1 MTDKFLATVGRYR
14 MFAPGESVAAGVS
27 GGADSMCLL
36 SLLHENAAAL
46 GVRIIAVHVN
56 HGIRGAEADADERFV
71 RDWCAANGIAF
82 KAVKVDVPALAR
94 QTGESLELCARKAR
108 YEAFAALGTDKVAT
122 AHTGSDSV
130 ETLLMNLSR
139 GAGLRGLC
147 GIPPVRGNIVRP
159 LIGFT
164 REETE
169 AYCRSRGIGY
179 VTDATNLCDDYTRNR
194 FRHSV
199 IPALEAI
206 NPAFEANALRCLTLL
221 RSDND
226 YLDGFALARFNA
238 LYDPAGRSLPVAEL
252 LAEGEPIRSRVLMRY
267 LETVSDADYEYRHI
281 GRLSRDMGSRCSV
294 TLPCG
299 GSAVSDGE
307 RITYREP
314 PRESVPPAPLTVPK
328 DREEPVVFGGF
339 QLVFSVTDIQ
349 YKNTTGVLCVDYD
362 KVGETLTVRA
372 RQPGD
377 RISLP
382 RRGCSKS
389 LKKYFNELRLPERRR
404 DEQPV
409 ICDSEGIV
417 AVAGLTEDASRRPDE
432 HTKKFLIIKRTECD
446 NYDG

>member
-1 MTDKFLATVGRYR
+1 

-36 SLLHENAAAL
+36 SLLTENAAAL
-46 GVRIIAVHVN
+46 GVTVTAVHVN

-82 KAVKVDVPALAR
+82 TAVKADVPALAER
-94 QTGESLELCARKAR
+94 SGESLELCARKAR
-108 YEAFAALGTDKVAT
+108 YEAFASLGTDKVAT

-159 LIGFT
+159 LIEFT

-169 AYCRSRGIGY
+169 AYCRERGIPF
-179 VTDATNLCDDYTRNR
+179 VTDSTNLCDDYTRNR

-206 NPAFEANALRCLTLL
+206 NPAFGANAMRCMTLL
-221 RSDND
+221 RADDD
-226 YLDGFALARFNA
+226 YLEGVALARFNA
-238 LYDPAGRSLPVAEL
+238 LYAPESRSLPVAGL
-252 LAEGEPIRSRVLMRY
+252 LAEGESVRNRVLMRY
-267 LETVSDADYEYRHI
+267 LETVSGVDYEYRHI
-281 GRLSRDMGSRCSV
+281 MRLSRDMGARCSV

-307 RITYREP
+307 RIAYREP

-328 DREEPVVFGGF
+328 DREEPVIFGGF

-349 YKNTTGVLCVDYD
+349 YENTPGVLCVDYD
-362 KVGETLTVRA
+362 KVGEMLTVRA
-372 RQPGD
+372 RRPGD

-382 RRGCSKS
+382 RRGCAKT
-389 LKKYFNELRLPERRR
+389 LKKYFNEIKLPERQRE
-404 DEQPV
+404 EQPV
-409 ICDSEGIV
+409 ICDPDGIV